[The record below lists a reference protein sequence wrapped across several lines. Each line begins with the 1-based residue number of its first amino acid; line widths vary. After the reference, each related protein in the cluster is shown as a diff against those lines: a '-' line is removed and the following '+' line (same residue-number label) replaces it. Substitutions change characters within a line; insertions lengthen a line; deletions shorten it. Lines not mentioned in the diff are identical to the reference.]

1 MAFPVHS
8 AHLSCKLPQFTCLNP
23 ILIMLIAQYIT
34 KALATWS
41 IGFFPYFEVYA
52 AVAAGMAMK
61 LDPVSSVVWGVFGNF
76 TPIPLLLWGYSHL
89 MRISQLRAWLLRM
102 EKQGGQRVKHAFNR
116 YGAWFLI
123 LMTPI
128 LGSWTI
134 AVVAPIIGIHPRRI
148 LLFSFI
154 GITLYGV
161 VTAVAI
167 ASGMNWFTH

>member
-1 MAFPVHS
+1 
-8 AHLSCKLPQFTCLNP
+8 
-23 ILIMLIAQYIT
+23 MLIIQYMT
-34 KALATWS
+34 KALTTWS
-41 IGFFPYFEVYA
+41 VGFFPYFEVYA

-76 TPIPLLLWGYSHL
+76 TPIPLLLWGYSRL
-89 MRISQLRAWLLRM
+89 MRIPQLRAWLLRI
-102 EKQGGQRVKHAFNR
+102 EKRGGQRVKRAFDR
-116 YGAWFLI
+116 YGACFLV

-134 AVVAPIIGIHPRRI
+134 AVVAPLIGIHPRRI

-167 ASGMNWFTH
+167 ASGVSWFTHH

>member
-1 MAFPVHS
+1 
-8 AHLSCKLPQFTCLNP
+8 
-23 ILIMLIAQYIT
+23 MLIAQYIT
-34 KALATWS
+34 KALATWLV
-41 IGFFPYFEVYA
+41 GFFPYLEVHA

-89 MRISQLRAWLLRM
+89 MRIPQLRTWLLRM
-102 EKQGGQRVKHAFNR
+102 EQRGGQRVKHAFDR
-116 YGAWFLI
+116 YGDWFLI

-134 AVVAPIIGIHPRRI
+134 AVVAPITGIRPRRI
-148 LLFSFI
+148 LLFSFL
-154 GITLYGV
+154 GIMLHGV

-167 ASGMNWFTH
+167 TSGMNWFRHL

>member
-1 MAFPVHS
+1 
-8 AHLSCKLPQFTCLNP
+8 
-23 ILIMLIAQYIT
+23 MLIAQYMT

-41 IGFFPYFEVYA
+41 VGFFPYFEVYA

-61 LDPVSSVVWGVFGNF
+61 LDVVSSVVWGVFGNF
-76 TPIPLLLWGYSHL
+76 TPIPLLLWGYSRL
-89 MRISQLRAWLLRM
+89 MRIPQLRAWLLRM
-102 EKQGGQRVKHAFNR
+102 EKRAGQKAKRAFDR

-154 GITLYGV
+154 SIALYGV

-167 ASGMNWFTH
+167 ASGMNWFTHH

>member
-1 MAFPVHS
+1 
-8 AHLSCKLPQFTCLNP
+8 
-23 ILIMLIAQYIT
+23 MLIAQYMT

-41 IGFFPYFEVYA
+41 VGFFPYAEVYA
-52 AVAAGMAMK
+52 AVAAGMAMQ
-61 LDPVSSVVWGVFGNF
+61 LDVVSSVVWGVFGNF
-76 TPIPLLLWGYSHL
+76 TPVPLMLWSYGRL
-89 MRISQLRAWLLRM
+89 MRIPQLRAWLLRI
-102 EKQGGQRVKHAFNR
+102 EKRGGQRVKRAFDR

-134 AVVAPIIGIHPRRI
+134 AVVTPIIGIHPRRI

-161 VTAVAI
+161 LTAVAI
-167 ASGMNWFTH
+167 ASGVSWFTHR

>member
-1 MAFPVHS
+1 
-8 AHLSCKLPQFTCLNP
+8 
-23 ILIMLIAQYIT
+23 MLTAQYIT
-34 KALATWS
+34 KALTTWS
-41 IGFFPYFEVYA
+41 VGFFPYFEVYA

-89 MRISQLRAWLLRM
+89 MRIPQLRAWLLRL
-102 EKQGGQRVKHAFNR
+102 EKQGGRRVKRAFDR
-116 YGAWFLI
+116 YGAWFII

-134 AVVAPIIGIHPRRI
+134 AAVAPIIGIHPRRI
-148 LLFSFI
+148 MLFSFI

-167 ASGMNWFTH
+167 ASNLNWFTHP

>member
-1 MAFPVHS
+1 
-8 AHLSCKLPQFTCLNP
+8 
-23 ILIMLIAQYIT
+23 MLIAQYMT
-34 KALATWS
+34 KALTTWS

-61 LDPVSSVVWGVFGNF
+61 LDVVSSVVWAVFGNF
-76 TPIPLLLWGYSHL
+76 TPIPLLLWSYSHL
-89 MRISQLRAWLLRM
+89 TRIPQIRAWLLRM
-102 EKQGGQRVKHAFNR
+102 EKRGGQKVKRAFAR

-128 LGSWTI
+128 VGSWTI
-134 AVVAPIIGIHPRRI
+134 AVVTPIIGIDPKRI

-154 GITLYGV
+154 SITFYGA

-167 ASGMNWFTH
+167 SNGISWLTHH